1 MCPGVPHSGRP
12 LGKILEFEVFFW
24 KGYVAMV
31 AVNGGEPATKR
42 LKSSDSASAVDD
54 VRVVDCKP
62 LIPPAILLEDIPLTE
77 AGLAT
82 VAKVR
87 ANLAAIQGCGGAL
100 VH

>member
-1 MCPGVPHSGRP
+1 
-12 LGKILEFEVFFW
+12 
-24 KGYVAMV
+24 MV

-42 LKSSDSASAVDD
+42 LKSSDSASSVDD

-87 ANLAAIQGCGGAL
+87 ANESSDTDAHAWGRTRARVCMAARVLPQ
-100 VH
+100 VHAHA

>member
-1 MCPGVPHSGRP
+1 
-12 LGKILEFEVFFW
+12 
-24 KGYVAMV
+24 MV

-42 LKSSDSASAVDD
+42 LKSSDSASSVDD

-87 ANLAAIQGCGGAL
+87 ANLAAIQGCGSAL
-100 VH
+100 VR